1 MPLVKANNLSL
12 SYDGKTVV
20 NSVNFSVSKG
30 DYLCVIGENGSGKST
45 LVKAL
50 LSLISPSGGTLEYG
64 DGLKKNE
71 IGYLP
76 QQTQIQKDFPSSV
89 FEIVLSGCQNQLGIL
104 PFYTSAH
111 RKKAL
116 DSLRTLKAENLKNTC
131 YHELSGGQQQRVL
144 LARAMCATDKLLIL
158 DEPTAGLDPIIT
170 ADFYSAINEINKS
183 GITVI
188 MVSHDISAVS
198 EFATHILHLTHS
210 EYMFDTVENYKK
222 SKFGRIYLG
231 GDTGDRQHN

>member
-1 MPLVKANNLSL
+1 MPLIKATNLSL
-12 SYDGKTVV
+12 AYDGRTVV
-20 NSVNFSVSKG
+20 DSLSFAVSKG

-45 LVKAL
+45 LIKAM

-64 DGLKKNE
+64 DGLAKNE

-76 QQTQIQKDFPSSV
+76 QQTQVQKDFPSSV
-89 FEIVLSGCQNQLGIL
+89 FETVLSGCQNKLGFL
-104 PFYTSAH
+104 PFYTAAH
-111 RKKAL
+111 KKRAL
-116 DSLRTLKAENLKNTC
+116 DALRTLKAENLKNAC

-170 ADFYSAINEINKS
+170 ADFYSVIKDINNS

-188 MVSHDISAVS
+188 MVSHDIGAVA
-198 EFATHILHLTHS
+198 EFATHILHLTHNG
-210 EYMFDTVENYKK
+210 YVFDTVENYKK
-222 SKFGRIYLG
+222 SKYGKIYLG
-231 GDTGDRQHN
+231 GDADD